1 MIVLIK
7 KKIKKIKKTKKK
19 KKKILMGKKAA
30 CMYTCITKNWQ
41 ISLSLHY
48 TDKICSLPRGKDLEI
63 CVQLVPTVFA
73 T

>member
-1 MIVLIK
+1 MS
-7 KKIKKIKKTKKK
+7 
-19 KKKILMGKKAA
+19 KKAV
-30 CMYTCITKNWQ
+30 CMYICITKTYQ

-48 TDKICSLPRGKDLEI
+48 TDKICSLSRGLDLQI